1 MIGGILMK
9 EELIDKLLNYFITE
23 NKEYSNIDI
32 PNNIKE
38 KRQLLRGLINLRGP
52 IDIDESVLKL
62 EDELLQIELN
72 EKGIIDVLEL
82 PEIEKNISLY
92 LGDITTL
99 RTDAVVNA
107 GNNYGLGCFNPTHKC
122 IDNTIHTY
130 AGIRL
135 RLECNNKLKG
145 KSLNNGDILVC
156 SGYNLPSKY
165 VITTVGPETNGNI
178 TKQNEIDLS
187 NCYKNAL
194 KYAIDH
200 NFKSIVFPSISTGLF
215 GYPISKAKLIAY
227 NSVKKILENNE
238 IKVIFNVYSKEDYDE
253 YNKLWNN

>member
-1 MIGGILMK
+1 MK
-9 EELIDKLLNYFITE
+9 EELIDKLLKYFINE

-32 PNNIKE
+32 PNNIEE
-38 KRQLLRGLINLRGP
+38 KRQILRGLINLREP
-52 IDIDESVLKL
+52 IEIDESILKL
-62 EDELLQIELN
+62 EDKLLQIELN
-72 EKGIIDVLEL
+72 EKGIVDVLEL

-99 RTDAVVNA
+99 KTDAIVNA

-130 AGIRL
+130 SGIRL
-135 RLECNNKLKG
+135 RLECNDKLKG
-145 KSLNNGDILVC
+145 KTLNNGKILVC
-156 SGYNLPSKY
+156 NGYNLPSKY
-165 VITTVGPETNGNI
+165 VITTVGPEIRGQI
-178 TKQNEIDLS
+178 TKQDEIDLS

-194 KYAIDH
+194 KYAIDN

-215 GYPISKAKLIAY
+215 GYPISKAKLTAY
-227 NSVKKILENNE
+227 NSVKELLKDND

-253 YNKLWNN
+253 YQKLWNN

>member
-1 MIGGILMK
+1 MK
-9 EELIDKLLNYFITE
+9 EELIDKLLNYFIDE

-32 PNNIKE
+32 PNSVE
-38 KRQLLRGLINLRGP
+38 DKRQILRGLINLREP
-52 IDIDESVLKL
+52 IEIDESILKL
-62 EDELLQIELN
+62 EDKLLQIELN
-72 EKGIIDVLEL
+72 EKGIVDVLEL

-99 RTDAVVNA
+99 KTDAIVNA

-130 AGIRL
+130 SGIRL
-135 RLECNNKLKG
+135 RLECNDKLKG
-145 KSLNNGDILVC
+145 KTLTNGDILVC
-156 SGYNLPSKY
+156 NGYNLPSKY
-165 VITTVGPETNGNI
+165 VITTVGPEIRGQI
-178 TKQNEIDLS
+178 TKQDEIDLS

-194 KYAIDH
+194 KYAIDN

-215 GYPISKAKLIAY
+215 GYPISKAKLTAY
-227 NSVKKILENNE
+227 NSVKELLKDND

-253 YNKLWNN
+253 YQKLWNN

>member
-1 MIGGILMK
+1 MK
-9 EELIDKLLNYFITE
+9 EELIDNLLNYFINE

-32 PNNIKE
+32 PNNIDK
-38 KRQLLRGLINLRGP
+38 KRQILRGLINLREP
-52 IDIDESVLKL
+52 IEIDEEVLKL
-62 EDELLQIELN
+62 EDKLLQIELN
-72 EKGIIDVLEL
+72 EKGIVDVLEL

-99 RTDAVVNA
+99 KTDAIVNA

-130 AGIRL
+130 SGIRL

-145 KSLNNGDILVC
+145 KILNNGDILVC
-156 SGYNLPSKY
+156 NGYNLPSKY
-165 VITTVGPETNGNI
+165 VITTVGPEIRGQI
-178 TKQNEIDLS
+178 TKQDEIDLS

-194 KYAIDH
+194 KYAIDN

-215 GYPISKAKLIAY
+215 GYPISKAKIIAY
-227 NSVKKILENNE
+227 YSVKELLKDND

-253 YNKLWNN
+253 YQKLWNN

>member
-1 MIGGILMK
+1 MK
-9 EELIDKLLNYFITE
+9 EELIDKLLNYFIDE

-32 PNNIKE
+32 PNNVE
-38 KRQLLRGLINLRGP
+38 DKRQILRGLINLREP
-52 IDIDESVLKL
+52 IEIDESILKL
-62 EDELLQIELN
+62 EDKLLQIELN
-72 EKGIIDVLEL
+72 EKGIVDVLEL

-99 RTDAVVNA
+99 KAEAIVNA

-130 AGIRL
+130 SGIRL
-135 RLECNNKLKG
+135 RLECNDKLKG
-145 KSLNNGDILVC
+145 KTLTNGDILVC
-156 SGYNLPSKY
+156 NGYNLPSKY
-165 VITTVGPETNGNI
+165 VITTVGPEIREQI
-178 TKQNEIDLS
+178 TKQDEIDLS

-194 KYAIDH
+194 KYAIDN

-227 NSVKKILENNE
+227 NSVKELLKDND

-253 YNKLWNN
+253 YQKLWNN

>member
-1 MIGGILMK
+1 MK
-9 EELIDKLLNYFITE
+9 EELIDKLLNYFINE
-23 NKEYSNIDI
+23 NKEYSNIDS
-32 PNNIKE
+32 PNNIEE
-38 KRQLLRGLINLRGP
+38 KRHLLRGLINLREP
-52 IDIDESVLKL
+52 IEIDDEILKL
-62 EDELLQIELN
+62 EDELLQIELK

-99 RTDAVVNA
+99 KTDTIVNA

-165 VITTVGPETNGNI
+165 VITAVGPEIREQI
-178 TKQNEIDLS
+178 TKQDEIDLS

-194 KYAIDH
+194 KYAIDN

-215 GYPISKAKLIAY
+215 GYPISKAKIIAY
-227 NSVKKILENNE
+227 NSVKELLKDTD
-238 IKVIFNVYSKEDYDE
+238 IKVIFNVYSKEDYNE
-253 YNKLWNN
+253 YQKLWNN